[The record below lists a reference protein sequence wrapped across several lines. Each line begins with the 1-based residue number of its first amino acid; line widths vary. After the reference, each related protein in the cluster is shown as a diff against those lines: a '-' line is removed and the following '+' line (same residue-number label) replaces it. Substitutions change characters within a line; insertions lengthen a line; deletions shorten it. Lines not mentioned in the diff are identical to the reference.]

1 MSNNLTGK
9 FLIYKGKAN
18 SVTLDSFT
26 LGQVNWL
33 IKPESTNLN
42 VKTINNTVDS
52 TLLSIRNGKTVV
64 DISQA
69 DSVTLSSSIQ
79 IGNDWKVNLGNS
91 GARLNFLNQDSTMI
105 SLED

>member
-18 SVTLDSFT
+18 SVVLDSFT
-26 LGQVNWL
+26 LGQGNWL

-79 IGNDWKVNLGNS
+79 IGDDWKVNLGNS

-105 SLED
+105 SLEE

>member
-26 LGQVNWL
+26 LGQGNWL

-52 TLLSIRNGKTVV
+52 TLLSIRNAKTVV